1 MDILPKLEWCCVEIL
16 EGSTSFRS
24 ILTLQEI
31 QQNNFTGDEIGENII
46 SEGLA
51 GKTSK
56 IFNLILHIQIGEC
69 LVFQHCRNFPEPNFF
84 TSKGRCAH
92 TISIISIKI
101 FNFHLAKHSI
111 FYSDL

>member
-56 IFNLILHIQIGEC
+56 IFNLKIERKKSGVRVKIIFPRS
-69 LVFQHCRNFPEPNFF
+69 VFTNFGGLQ
-84 TSKGRCAH
+84 TVHK
-92 TISIISIKI
+92 
-101 FNFHLAKHSI
+101 L
-111 FYSDL
+111 

>member
-51 GKTSK
+51 GK
-56 IFNLILHIQIGEC
+56 
-69 LVFQHCRNFPEPNFF
+69 FQF
-84 TSKGRCAH
+84 
-92 TISIISIKI
+92 
-101 FNFHLAKHSI
+101 
-111 FYSDL
+111 

>member
-16 EGSTSFRS
+16 DGSSSFRS

-51 GKTSK
+51 GKTLK
-56 IFNLILHIQIGEC
+56 IFIFKIERRKSGARVKII
-69 LVFQHCRNFPEPNFF
+69 FPRSVLKQ
-84 TSKGRCAH
+84 TVGK
-92 TISIISIKI
+92 
-101 FNFHLAKHSI
+101 
-111 FYSDL
+111 